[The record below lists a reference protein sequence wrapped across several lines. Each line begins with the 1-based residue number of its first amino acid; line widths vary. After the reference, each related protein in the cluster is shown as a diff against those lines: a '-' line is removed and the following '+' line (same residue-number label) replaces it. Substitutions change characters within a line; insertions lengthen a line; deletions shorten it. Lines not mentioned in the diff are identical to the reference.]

1 MGDVL
6 AKLEKLVEQ
15 EVDKIVAKGNMS
27 PSELEMASK
36 AVCLIEKIKMIDEI
50 DSDYDSEGSYSR
62 GYDRSYRRGRSYD
75 SRDRWQDRGRDY
87 YSMDR
92 GYSGHSVKDRM
103 IAHLESTMM
112 DEAQSDSERRT
123 IEALIGQLNTT
134 K

>member
-15 EVDKIVAKGNMS
+15 EVDKIVAKGSIS
-27 PSELEMASK
+27 PNELEMASK

-50 DSDYDSEGSYSR
+50 DSDYDYEGSYSR

-75 SRDRWQDRGRDY
+75 PRDRWPDRGRD

-103 IAHLESTMM
+103 ISHLESTMM
-112 DEAQSDSERRT
+112 DEAQSESERRT
-123 IEALIGQLNTT
+123 IEALIGQLSTT